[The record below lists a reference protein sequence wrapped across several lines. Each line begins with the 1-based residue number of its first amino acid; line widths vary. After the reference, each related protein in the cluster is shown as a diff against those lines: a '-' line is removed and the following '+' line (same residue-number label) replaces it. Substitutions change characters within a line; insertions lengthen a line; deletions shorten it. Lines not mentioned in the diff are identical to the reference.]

1 MYIYA
6 FLSHDSYRVR
16 EIKYLKFGPK
26 VDVHFCLT
34 PLPPMSACV
43 RFCLTPSPPFM
54 QTSFMD
60 DPLHI
65 SYLRFFSSFF
75 HRTSFFTTPSI
86 NLLQPPLLH
95 SLSLSFSHFFLLLSL
110 SFSFF
115 VFLLHSFF
123 LSFSLTHFH
132 SLSHVPS
139 NSYIITYCHYV

>member
-34 PLPPMSACV
+34 PLPPMSACI
-43 RFCLTPSPPFM
+43 RFCLTPSPPFRR
-54 QTSFMD
+54 TSFMD

-65 SYLRFFSSFF
+65 SYLRFFLSSFF

-95 SLSLSFSHFFLLLSL
+95 SLSLSRSLILSSYSHSHSLSL
-110 SFSFF
+110 SFSYT
-115 VFLLHSFF
+115 
-123 LSFSLTHFH
+123 LSFSLVLSD
-132 SLSHVPS
+132 SLSLSFPFS
-139 NSYIITYCHYV
+139 L